1 MPTPQ
6 VQQQQLSEA
15 AVRRLVE
22 DWYRALDRHDPVE
35 DVLAHLVGD
44 GLVMHFPEGT
54 TRGREGFR
62 SWYDAVTHRFFDEA
76 HTVLTVDVGE
86 IRAGAAEVRVLVN
99 WQTRTWNPPAATS
112 SWLGF
117 DARQSWSV
125 VLEDGTPRIRT
136 YTVDSLSAMPGSAG
150 L

>member
-6 VQQQQLSEA
+6 IQQQLSEA

-35 DVLAHLVGD
+35 DVLPHLAAD
-44 GLVMHFPEGT
+44 GLVMRFPEGT
-54 TRGREGFR
+54 AHGHEGFR

-76 HTVLTVDVGE
+76 HTVLTVDVEE
-86 IRAGAAEVRVLVN
+86 IRAASAEVRVLVN
-99 WQTRTWNPPAATS
+99 WQTRTWKAPDATS
-112 SWLGF
+112 TWLGF
-117 DARQSWSV
+117 DAHQSWSV
-125 VLEDGTPRIRT
+125 VLEDGTPRIRA
-136 YTVDSLSAMPGSAG
+136 YTVDSLTPMPGSAG